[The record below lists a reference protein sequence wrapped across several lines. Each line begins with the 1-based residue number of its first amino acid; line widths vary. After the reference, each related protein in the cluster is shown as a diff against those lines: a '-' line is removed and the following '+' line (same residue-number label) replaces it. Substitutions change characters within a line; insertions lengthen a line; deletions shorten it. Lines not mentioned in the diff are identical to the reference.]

1 MYLYSMALSAQPSCM
16 AAELNLASLAL
27 FSFVSYM
34 TPGPNNLLLMRSGAR
49 FGVRPTSPHVLG
61 IEAGMVG
68 LVLLAHLGL
77 GALLLALPSAFTVLR
92 WACFAYLMWL
102 AWIVLRDTGRSA
114 EDGTSTAKPMS
125 AGSAAL
131 FQVVNPKAWMMAVTG
146 ISAFTTSGVMTASGL
161 VTVIVVFIA
170 IGTPCMFVWAL
181 WGAAINRVLRRPGAR
196 RAFNIVMSA
205 VVVVTALLML
215 RPE

>member
-1 MYLYSMALSAQPSCM
+1 M

-27 FSFVSYM
+27 FAFVSYM

-92 WACFAYLMWL
+92 WACIAYLMWL
-102 AWIVLRDTGRSA
+102 AWCVLRDTGSA
-114 EDGTSTAKPMS
+114 AEEGASTARPMS
-125 AGSAAL
+125 AHGAAL
-131 FQVVNPKAWMMAVTG
+131 FQIVNPKAWMMAITG
-146 ISAFTTSGVMTASGL
+146 ISAFTTSGEISTGGIA
-161 VTVIVVFIA
+161 TVIAVFIA

-181 WGAAINRVLRRPGAR
+181 WGAAIHRVLRRPAAR

-205 VVVVTALLML
+205 VVAVTALLMV
-215 RPE
+215 RSA